1 MHDLSE
7 KKKPPEVGKM
17 TPTKLPD
24 YESDRVVLAMVN
36 GESDAAKLRENHL
49 KSSIWPKVQT
59 RRFMNT
65 QESAW
70 SILDTIL
77 GVDPIN
83 LQDIR
88 DELER
93 ICTTQFAQRPGQNR
107 NFLSRFFG
115 SLFSPR

>member
-17 TPTKLPD
+17 TPTKLD
-24 YESDRVVLAMVN
+24 CESNHVVLAMVN
-36 GESDAAKLRENHL
+36 ADSDSDARDRENQL
-49 KSSIWPKVQT
+49 KSSIWREVQT

-70 SILDTIL
+70 IILDAIL
-77 GVDPIN
+77 GVDPIK
-83 LQDIR
+83 LQDIQ

-93 ICTTQFAQRPGQNR
+93 ICTTQFAQRPNR
-107 NFLSRFFG
+107 SFVSRFFG